1 MCDCLFIRNLICDEV
16 EGDDIIAYIVTHKDE
31 NEKICIVSNDMDL
44 TQLIDEDVCV
54 YIPKKKTI
62 VTHENS
68 VEKLGYT
75 HENVVIFKM
84 LCGDSS
90 DNIKGISGIGET
102 SFFKYFPEALKEKV
116 DLSYIFARSK
126 AINEERV
133 NNKQKPLK
141 ALENVLN
148 HITSGCQKE
157 FVYEINERLIDLK
170 KYPMLTDEAKKMLDE
185 TVGAPLDPTGRDF
198 KELYNIVS
206 TNGMTKLLTE
216 NTFGTFFSDFV
227 KLAANEKKFLK
238 ECIGG

>member
-1 MCDCLFIRNLICDEV
+1 
-16 EGDDIIAYIVTHKDE
+16 
-31 NEKICIVSNDMDL
+31 
-44 TQLIDEDVCV
+44 
-54 YIPKKKTI
+54 
-62 VTHENS
+62 
-68 VEKLGYT
+68 
-75 HENVVIFKM
+75 M

-216 NTFGTFFSDFV
+216 NTFGTFLV
-227 KLAANEKKFLK
+227 IL
-238 ECIGG
+238 